1 MFDCPPHTTQN
12 KCAGKSKINH
22 QPDHTAHRYP
32 VHQRH
37 NGTVLPYD
45 VLIVATGATLL
56 VGAVVVALLVVALPG
71 CVKHSVIPDEP
82 DTITIRVSNNNSLDM
97 NVYAVNQ
104 SMRIRLGT
112 VTTASTQRFE
122 VSLHQISPT
131 GELQLL
137 ADPVGSRRTMRSEAI
152 HVSAGQVVEWTL
164 QADLRQSSLT
174 IRS

>member
-1 MFDCPPHTTQN
+1 MMRGSRQ
-12 KCAGKSKINH
+12 A
-22 QPDHTAHRYP
+22 
-32 VHQRH
+32 
-37 NGTVLPYD
+37 
-45 VLIVATGATLL
+45 ATGRRLIRWSVRAS
-56 VGAVVVALLVVALPG
+56 VVALLVVALPG

-82 DTITIRVSNNNSLDM
+82 DTITIRVSNNNSLDI

-137 ADPVGSRRTMRSEAI
+137 ADPIGSRRTMRSEAI